1 MSHLLCLSFAILN
14 SYIFVVSLS
23 DILSYAPFFFVLHV
37 FVFFSL
43 VLSSSGQSSIKRLF
57 VFRIVLGIITKKNIL
72 EHLEELKQHT
82 EPLVTSPTPL
92 HMWPPPRHAHTH
104 TLSLAL
110 SHLSLKL
117 QLYGRV
123 HEGRCSEA
131 LCTRGFV
138 LLLRLSGLVLACQW
152 VWFGFNSGGRQM
164 PSALAFT
171 TGGRLDCSVLSG
183 GLFIFISL
191 VCIFIFIS
199 LECIWFCN
207 AGVEYLEL
215 PVSLDRCTI
224 RNHPWR
230 DLHFIRMQ
238 IPRKEILT
246 MVSMEM
252 LKRAFEGRSTDI

>member
-1 MSHLLCLSFAILN
+1 MHF
-14 SYIFVVSLS
+14 
-23 DILSYAPFFFVLHV
+23 FFFVLHV

-82 EPLVTSPTPL
+82 EPLVTSPL

-104 TLSLAL
+104 KHTLSLARSVTPL
-110 SHLSLKL
+110 SQATALRQSAWRSVQWGTLYERVRPSAAPLWLGARLSVGLVWI
-117 QLYGRV
+117 QLWWQTDAFRSRLHHWG
-123 HEGRCSEA
+123 A
-131 LCTRGFV
+131 
-138 LLLRLSGLVLACQW
+138 LRLFCP
-152 VWFGFNSGGRQM
+152 VWR
-164 PSALAFT
+164 AF
-171 TGGRLDCSVLSG
+171 
-183 GLFIFISL
+183 FIFISL

-215 PVSLDRCTI
+215 PVSLDRCSI

-230 DLHFIRMQ
+230 VSHFICMQ

-252 LKRAFEGRSTDI
+252 LKRTFKGRSTDI

>member
-1 MSHLLCLSFAILN
+1 MFEFCHFEFLYFCCLPVWYFKLCT
-14 SYIFVVSLS
+14 
-23 DILSYAPFFFVLHV
+23 FFFVLHV
-37 FVFFSL
+37 FVLFSL
-43 VLSSSGQSSIKRLF
+43 VLSSSRQSSIKRMF

-152 VWFGFNSGGRQM
+152 VWFGFNSGGRRM

-171 TGGRLDCSVLSG
+171 TGGHLDCSVLSG
-183 GLFIFISL
+183 GLFIVISL
-191 VCIFIFIS
+191 V
-199 LECIWFCN
+199 CIWFCN

-215 PVSLDRCTI
+215 PVSLDRCSI
-224 RNHPWR
+224 RNHPGR
-230 DLHFIRMQ
+230 VSHFIHMQ

-252 LKRAFEGRSTDI
+252 LKCTFKGRSTDV